1 MRSVGVLVVSQ
12 YDFVIEEVYESWRMK
27 LETISLI
34 GESKW
39 NCIFSI
45 IEHNR
50 IAIVTPIRR
59 FNHMHVGCRCNERE
73 EILWQVRPWTR
84 KTDRMM

>member
-34 GESKW
+34 G
-39 NCIFSI
+39 NQNGTAIFQLI
-45 IEHNR
+45 NK
-50 IAIVTPIRR
+50 A
-59 FNHMHVGCRCNERE
+59 
-73 EILWQVRPWTR
+73 
-84 KTDRMM
+84 

>member
-34 GESKW
+34 GNQNGTAIFQLINRSQSK
-39 NCIFSI
+39 
-45 IEHNR
+45 IELQLL
-50 IAIVTPIRR
+50 RR
-59 FNHMHVGCRCNERE
+59 FVDSITCMLVVVVMKG
-73 EILWQVRPWTR
+73 R
-84 KTDRMM
+84 KSYGR

>member
-1 MRSVGVLVVSQ
+1 MSNGIYNLDQMRSVGVLVVSQ

-39 NCIFSI
+39 NCNFSI
-45 IEHNR
+45 NLIEHN
-50 IAIVTPIRR
+50 
-59 FNHMHVGCRCNERE
+59 
-73 EILWQVRPWTR
+73 L
-84 KTDRMM
+84 K

>member
-39 NCIFSI
+39 NCNFQLINRAQSK
-45 IEHNR
+45 IELQLL
-50 IAIVTPIRR
+50 RR
-59 FNHMHVGCRCNERE
+59 FVDSITCMLVVVVMKG
-73 EILWQVRPWTR
+73 R
-84 KTDRMM
+84 KSYGR

>member
-1 MRSVGVLVVSQ
+1 MSNGIYNLDQMRSVGVLVVLQ

-39 NCIFSI
+39 NCNF
-45 IEHNR
+45 
-50 IAIVTPIRR
+50 PI
-59 FNHMHVGCRCNERE
+59 N
-73 EILWQVRPWTR
+73 
-84 KTDRMM
+84 